1 MFVHPFGKGLGQTV
15 GQRLQHDVRI
25 IVDIGFELR
34 QMRLDAMASRN
45 GKAAN
50 PVAIAADEIGQ
61 THVRFALA
69 FGDLLAQERQAH
81 MRLGL
86 FAVDNHII
94 PIAPTRPQSGNAFG
108 SKPFFI
114 DNLVEHRIG
123 IGKQAGSAFADDFIG
138 QDRRIIAM

>member
-1 MFVHPFGKGLGQTV
+1 MFVHPFGKGLSQTV

-34 QMRLDAMASRN
+34 QMRLDAMTSRN

-50 PVAIAADEIGQ
+50 PVAIAADKVRQ
-61 THVRFALA
+61 AHVRFALA

-86 FAVDNHII
+86 FAIDNHII
-94 PIAPTRPQSGNAFG
+94 AIAPTGPQSGNALRA
-108 SKPFFI
+108 KPFFV
-114 DNLVEHRIG
+114 DDLVEHRIG
-123 IGKQAGSAFADDFIG
+123 IGK
-138 QDRRIIAM
+138 